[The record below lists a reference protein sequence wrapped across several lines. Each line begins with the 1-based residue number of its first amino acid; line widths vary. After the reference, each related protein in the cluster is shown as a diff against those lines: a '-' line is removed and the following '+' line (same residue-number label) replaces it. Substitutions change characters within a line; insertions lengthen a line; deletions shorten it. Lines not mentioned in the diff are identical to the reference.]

1 MNKLLLGTTALV
13 AAGMISSGAM
23 AADKIK
29 MGVGGYF
36 QISMAAGD
44 QDDDDEKRMHGFSEE
59 GEIIFNGSS
68 TLDNGLQV
76 GVQVQLEAQTC
87 SDQIDEHFMWL
98 SGGFGRINLGAE
110 NSAAYLMAYA
120 SAAPSH
126 WSHGVNSPN
135 FAWTG
140 FAPTTAITMTSDSQK
155 ITYFTPRMAGFQL
168 GVSYTPENDEA
179 GSGAGY
185 NSSYAGFP
193 ADNEAGE
200 QGEIFELGAN
210 YVNKFD
216 NVSIAIS
223 GGYAAGSLEAA
234 SATVDDDQTQWNV
247 GAQVGFA
254 GFTIGGAYKVDDQG
268 MDEDNTT
275 INLGVRYA
283 TGPWGVG
290 VQYTN
295 AENDANDGEVDAFE
309 IGGSYA
315 FGPGMLVYAGVQVWD
330 NDGYSSSSDGDSTI
344 VFLGTMVSF

>member
-29 MGVGGYF
+29 LGVGGYF
-36 QISMAAGD
+36 QVSIAAGD
-44 QDDDDEKRMHGFSEE
+44 QDDDENKRQHLISEE
-59 GEIIFNGSS
+59 GEIHFKGST
-68 TLDNGLQV
+68 TLDNGLKV
-76 GVQVQLEAQTC
+76 GIDVQLEAETC
-87 SDQIDEHFMWL
+87 GDQIDEHFMWM
-98 SGGFGRINLGAE
+98 SGGFGRIQLGAE

-135 FAWTG
+135 FSHTG
-140 FAPTTAITMTSDSQK
+140 IALTTAIDMTSDSDK
-155 ITYFTPRMAGFQL
+155 ITYFTPRMAGFQV
-168 GVSYTPENDEA
+168 GVSYTPENDETP
-179 GSGAGY
+179 
-185 NSSYAGFP
+185 SSYRGFP
-193 ADNEAGE
+193 SDNDPGQ
-200 QGEIFELGAN
+200 QGEIIEVGVN

-216 NVSIAIS
+216 NVSLAIS

-268 MDEDNTT
+268 MDEDETT
-275 INLGVRYA
+275 YNVGVRYA

-295 AENDANDGEVDAFE
+295 VENDANDGELDAVE

-315 FGPGMLVYAGVQVWD
+315 FGPGMLVMAGIQFWD
-330 NDGYSSSSDGDSTI
+330 NDGISANSQGDSTI
-344 VFLGTMVSF
+344 VFLGTHVAF